1 MGLERDGDL
10 DVGVLTS
17 SRKVLSRD
25 PTRCAACARHART
38 LPNGLKC
45 LPRSYPSSANRGRRS
60 ATRTER
66 KSSEWISSSAVT
78 LRTLHRQIRPQR
90 GPPDN
95 GSGRASHHLAKTG
108 NSLWPDHERILSEYK
123 RASCLKPASD
133 CLRTPHCAKK
143 HASLPFYSA
152 GPNPAPA
159 LRARKLGVSNKMG
172 VALGHRSVNRQCGCR
187 TRARLSAPRWEKR
200 KTLLLAIGDAA
211 GNLSSEDGRRIFI
224 CARQSFG
231 GGRCPWD
238 SEADN
243 RV

>member
-1 MGLERDGDL
+1 MSPSPGLAPVRAR
-10 DVGVLTS
+10 S
-17 SRKVLSRD
+17 LSGHCID
-25 PTRCAACARHART
+25 KSDHSVPPPTMAAA
-38 LPNGLKC
+38 
-45 LPRSYPSSANRGRRS
+45 
-60 ATRTER
+60 
-66 KSSEWISSSAVT
+66 
-78 LRTLHRQIRPQR
+78 
-90 GPPDN
+90 
-95 GSGRASHHLAKTG
+95 GRAIILPKQAIPCGLITSAF
-108 NSLWPDHERILSEYK
+108 LSECK

-159 LRARKLGVSNKMG
+159 LRARKLGVSNKTG

-200 KTLLLAIGDAA
+200 KTLLLAIGHAA

-238 SEADN
+238 
-243 RV
+243 

>member
-1 MGLERDGDL
+1 MRAPRENASEWIEVLATIVPVERQ
-10 DVGVLTS
+10 
-17 SRKVLSRD
+17 
-25 PTRCAACARHART
+25 
-38 LPNGLKC
+38 
-45 LPRSYPSSANRGRRS
+45 RGRRS

-66 KSSEWISSSAVT
+66 KGSEWISSSAVT

-108 NSLWPDHERILSEYK
+108 NSLWPDHARILSEYK

-172 VALGHRSVNRQCGCR
+172 VALGHRSVIRQCGCC
-187 TRARLSAPRWEKR
+187 TRGRLSAPRWEKR
-200 KTLLLAIGDAA
+200 KTLLLAIGHAA
-211 GNLSSEDGRRIFI
+211 GNLFSEDGRRIFI
-224 CARQSFG
+224 CARQTFG
-231 GGRCPWD
+231 GGRCPWG
-238 SEADN
+238 SETDKH
-243 RV
+243 V

>member
-1 MGLERDGDL
+1 M
-10 DVGVLTS
+10 
-17 SRKVLSRD
+17 
-25 PTRCAACARHART
+25 
-38 LPNGLKC
+38 
-45 LPRSYPSSANRGRRS
+45 PRSYPSSANRGRRS

-66 KSSEWISSSAVT
+66 KGSEWISSSAVT

-143 HASLPFYSA
+143 HASLPLYSA

-200 KTLLLAIGDAA
+200 KTLLLAIGHAA